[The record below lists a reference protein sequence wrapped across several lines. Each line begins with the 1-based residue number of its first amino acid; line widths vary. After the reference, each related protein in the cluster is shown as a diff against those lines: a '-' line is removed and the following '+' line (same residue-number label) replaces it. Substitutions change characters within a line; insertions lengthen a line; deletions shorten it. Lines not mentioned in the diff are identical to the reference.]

1 MKINAK
7 IYIGLFITLVYFLIH
22 LLIINDYGIS
32 WDFHYHLFGGLY
44 HLGQKVPSINDP
56 YPIPFTP
63 PDPRL
68 ATNDP
73 FGPFTQ
79 IIPAASYLIFYKNL
93 HLLPFDSAYNLPSVI
108 FGSLGVLVLFLFLYE
123 SINFPV
129 ALFFSIFLALLPTHF
144 GYLHNNMKDVPNAF
158 AFSLS
163 IYMFWRLVKYQRLKD
178 LFIAVLS
185 FAFAFNIKINSV
197 MVPAVCLVWFLF
209 KERKAIIT
217 VIPTKRSPSTVRY
230 GTSAWRD
237 LLRMRVS
244 LSDKLRDSSTALG
257 MTVKKYKLIILYF
270 VLTPLAALLVWWPFW
285 RDPIGKIL
293 ELPFYFTHNT
303 LNMPVLFLGK
313 IYRSGIN
320 IPWDYPWI
328 YILFTTPIGILVSFL
343 TGLAISLSKLLN
355 KNPVYGL
362 LLFWLIVP
370 LIRYLILNVAAI
382 DGMRHFMEI
391 IYPLSALAGIGFY
404 FICKQLEIVIQK
416 LKAILFFERK
426 REVFQRESSRL
437 EVSNNKKLPISSITL
452 FAIVILTLVYNLYK
466 FHPYQTSFYNALTG
480 GVKGADGKFDID
492 FWGTPQREAMLWL
505 NKNAPNGSFIH
516 VVMAQSSAAMYAR
529 VDLQDKINKK
539 DWQNSDYTVILN
551 KRSFFTIYPVEKY
564 LSKSLNENKLVYKK
578 TIEGVPLFWVI
589 KN

>member
-1 MKINAK
+1 MK
-7 IYIGLFITLVYFLIH
+7 
-22 LLIINDYGIS
+22 DYGIS
-32 WDFHYHLFGGLY
+32 WDFHYHHFAGLY
-44 HLGQKVPSINDP
+44 HLGQKVPSIDDP

-79 IIPAASYLIFYKNL
+79 IIPTVSYLIFYERL
-93 HLLPFDSAYNLPSVI
+93 HLLPFDSTYNLPSVI

-129 ALFFSIFLALLPTHF
+129 AIFSSIFLALLPTHF
-144 GYLHNNMKDVPNAF
+144 GYLHNNMKDIPNAF
-158 AFSLS
+158 AFSLA
-163 IYMFWRLVKYQRLKD
+163 IYLFWRLARYQRIKD
-178 LFIAVLS
+178 LFLAILS

-197 MVPAVCLVWFLF
+197 MIPAVCLVWFILF
-209 KERKAIIT
+209 PSPRGSHSFASSACHPRGGFKA
-217 VIPTKRSPSTVRY
+217 
-230 GTSAWRD
+230 
-237 LLRMRVS
+237 LLEKNRLV
-244 LSDKLRDSSTALG
+244 
-257 MTVKKYKLIILYF
+257 ILYF
-270 VLTPLAALLVWWPFW
+270 IFAPLTALLVWWPFW
-285 RDPIGKIL
+285 KDPLGKIL

-320 IPWDYPWI
+320 IPWNYPWI
-328 YILFTTPIGILVSFL
+328 YILLTTPLGILFSFL
-343 TGLAISLSKLLN
+343 VGLVITLSKLLK
-355 KNPVYGL
+355 KNAVYGL
-362 LLFWLIVP
+362 FILWLIIP
-370 LIRYLILNVAAI
+370 LIRFLSPQVAAI

-404 FICKQLEIVIQK
+404 AIFDYMRKITKSKYPGLVLFTFIII
-416 LKAILFFERK
+416 IL
-426 REVFQRESSRL
+426 
-437 EVSNNKKLPISSITL
+437 I
-452 FAIVILTLVYNLYK
+452 YNLIK
-466 FHPYQTSFYNALTG
+466 FHPYQTSFYNALAG

-505 NKNAPNGSFIH
+505 NKNAPYGSFIH

-529 VDLQDKINKK
+529 DDLQDKINKK
-539 DWQNSDYTVILN
+539 GWQESDYTVILN